1 MYFDIIVMENKVMN
15 KKGYNLIQVIIIIVI
30 TSVISAITTGVL
42 FNKGY
47 NKRNIDYSELSKD
60 ENVQNFLNVYSE
72 VLNGYYENIDKKE
85 MINSAINGM
94 MNYLNESYTSYL
106 GDDAAD
112 NLMNQLKGTYEGI
125 GVTIQNGVILSLI
138 DNSPAQLVGLL
149 PGDKIVMVNDTDVTE
164 RPDEISTIIKNNKDN
179 VILVVE
185 RDDEK
190 LTFNLNTEELNVPN
204 VESKIINSTKIGY
217 VKAKVFTNNL
227 TDVFKDSLNS
237 LEEQGMES
245 LIIDLRD
252 NTGGYLEQA
261 YNVASLFLKKGK
273 IIYSLKDKDR
283 TVKYKD
289 EDNNSK
295 NYKVIV
301 LVNHSTASAAEIL
314 TTALKDSYGATVVG
328 TTTYGKGKVQHT
340 YSLNSGGLVK
350 YTSSLWLR
358 PNGTCIDKVG
368 IVPDYKIENEI
379 IYDDTD
385 PENIIVEQVIDN
397 QLNKAIEL
405 LSI

>member
-1 MYFDIIVMENKVMN
+1 MN
-15 KKGYNLIQVIIIIVI
+15 KKGYSLIQVIIIIVI

-314 TTALKDSYGATVVG
+314 TTALKDSYGATIVG

>member
-1 MYFDIIVMENKVMN
+1 MN
-15 KKGYNLIQVIIIIVI
+15 KKGYSLIQVIIIIVI

-112 NLMNQLKGTYEGI
+112 SLMNQLKGTYEGI

>member
-1 MYFDIIVMENKVMN
+1 MN

>member
-1 MYFDIIVMENKVMN
+1 MN
-15 KKGYNLIQVIIIIVI
+15 KKGYSLIQVIIIIVI

-314 TTALKDSYGATVVG
+314 TTALKDSYGATIVG

-379 IYDDTD
+379 KYDDTD

>member
-1 MYFDIIVMENKVMN
+1 MN
-15 KKGYNLIQVIIIIVI
+15 KKGYSLIQVIIIIVI

-314 TTALKDSYGATVVG
+314 TTALKDSYGATIVG

-385 PENIIVEQVIDN
+385 PENIVVEQVVDN